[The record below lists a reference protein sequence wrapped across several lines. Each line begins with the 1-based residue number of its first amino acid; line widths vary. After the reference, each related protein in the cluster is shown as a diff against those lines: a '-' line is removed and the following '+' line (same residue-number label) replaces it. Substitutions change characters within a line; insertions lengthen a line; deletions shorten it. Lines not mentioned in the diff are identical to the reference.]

1 MTGSRPV
8 RLTARSLG
16 LRFQGRPVFSF
27 AAAALVLS
35 LSALHGWLL
44 WLRISQG
51 RLLEWGVALRW
62 GAGALLLLTLM
73 ALRRRGVP
81 LFWGRRALAL
91 WILVLLIHW
100 TAPASSAGARA
111 EGPVPPP
118 ILFIVPAS
126 AWPLALALG
135 LLWARAAEGRARV
148 FVALG
153 SPSRLLEAGRRP
165 LAAGFSVPLFA
176 RPPPA

>member
-8 RLTARSLG
+8 RLTARSGGFG
-16 LRFQGRPVFSF
+16 LQGRPVFSV
-27 AAAALVLS
+27 AAAALLLP

-62 GAGALLLLTLM
+62 GLGALLLLTLL

-81 LFWGRRALAL
+81 LFWGRKALAL
-91 WILVLLIHW
+91 WILVLLIHR
-100 TAPASSAGARA
+100 TAPASATEARA
-111 EGPVPPP
+111 DGPVAPPL
-118 ILFIVPAS
+118 LFVLPAS
-126 AWPLALALG
+126 AGPLVLAAG
-135 LLWARAAEGRARV
+135 LLWARFAEPHA
-148 FVALG
+148 
-153 SPSRLLEAGRRP
+153 RLLAPLGAPLMLAEAGVGP
-165 LAAGFSVPLFA
+165 LAAGFPVPLFA